1 MVLVDTSVWID
12 HLRVA
17 QTDLAS
23 ELDAGQVLIHPFVVG
38 EIALGSLSQRALV
51 LEALSQL
58 PQAVIAHDDEVLEF
72 VERQTLHGCGIGFLD
87 AHLLASVRLT
97 PGASLWT
104 RDKRL
109 QAAAQRLGLCRPT
122 PH

>member
-1 MVLVDTSVWID
+1 MLLVDTSVWID

-17 QTDLAS
+17 QADLAS
-23 ELDAGQVLIHPFVVG
+23 ELEAGQVLIHPFVLG
-38 EIALGSLSQRALV
+38 EIALGSLNQRAMI
-51 LEALSQL
+51 LEALTQL
-58 PQAVIAHDDEVLEF
+58 PQAVVAHDEEVLSF
-72 VERQTLHGCGIGFLD
+72 IERQALHGCGIGFLD

-109 QAAAQRLGLCRPT
+109 QIAAQRLGLCRPT